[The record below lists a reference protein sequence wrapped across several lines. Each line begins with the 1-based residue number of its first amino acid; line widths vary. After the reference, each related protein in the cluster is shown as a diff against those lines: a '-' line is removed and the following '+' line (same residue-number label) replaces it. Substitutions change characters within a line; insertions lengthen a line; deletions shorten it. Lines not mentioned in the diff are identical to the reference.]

1 METMKKVAAINDLS
15 GFGRCSITVAL
26 PVLSAHGVQCCPV
39 PTAILSNHTGFG
51 TYFFDDYSDKMT
63 PYIENWKKL
72 GLEFDCIYTGFLGS
86 EKQIDIVE
94 NFIKQSEDSTI
105 LVDPVMGDGGKI
117 YSTYT
122 PVMCEKMK
130 RLVSLAEVVTPN
142 TTEAAIL
149 AGVEYKENFTDEEI
163 WCIAEKIHELGAK
176 NVVITGVHRNGRIAN
191 FVSGP
196 ERFVAESEE
205 IYVHYMGTGD
215 LFASMLCGYL
225 MNDLTL
231 EEAVKKSAAFVY
243 KTTKY
248 SLEIGEKK
256 ENGVAFEKFLKEIE

>member
-1 METMKKVAAINDLS
+1 MKKVAAINDLS
-15 GFGRCSITVAL
+15 GFGRCSLMVAL

-51 TYFFDDYSDKMT
+51 TYFFDDYSDKMM
-63 PYIENWKKL
+63 PYIDAWENL
-72 GLEFDCIYTGFLGS
+72 GLRFDCIYTGFLGS

-94 NFIKQSEDSTI
+94 KFIKKSDKSTI

-122 PVMCEKMK
+122 PEMCEKMK
-130 RLVSLAEVVTPN
+130 RLVSLADVVTPN

-149 AGVEYKENFTDEEI
+149 ADTPYKENYTDDEV
-163 WCIAEKIHELGAK
+163 WAIAEKIHNLGAK
-176 NVVITGVHRNGRIAN
+176 NVVVTGVHRNGRIAN
-191 FVSGP
+191 FASGE
-196 ERFVAESEE
+196 ERFIAESEE

-215 LFASMLCGYL
+215 LFASMLCGYIV
-225 MNDLTL
+225 NGKTL
-231 EEAVKKSAAFVY
+231 EKAVEKSAAFVY

-248 SLEIGEKK
+248 SLEIGEKR

>member
-1 METMKKVAAINDLS
+1 MKKVAAINDLS

-51 TYFFDDYSDKMT
+51 TYFFDDYSDKMM
-63 PYIENWKKL
+63 PYIDEWETL
-72 GLEFDCIYTGFLGS
+72 CLEFDCIYTGFLGS

-94 NFIKQSEDSTI
+94 KFIKKSDKSWV

-130 RLVSLAEVVTPN
+130 RLVSLANVVTPN

-149 AGVEYKENFTDEEI
+149 ADSEYKENFSDEEV
-163 WCIAEKIHELGAK
+163 WALAEKIHILGAK

-191 FVSGP
+191 FVSGG
-196 ERFVAESEE
+196 ERFIAESEE
-205 IYVHYMGTGD
+205 VYVHYMGTGD
-215 LFASMLCGYL
+215 LFASMLCGYM
-225 MNDLTL
+225 MNEIPLK
-231 EEAVKKSAAFVY
+231 EAVEKSAAFVY

-248 SLEIGEKK
+248 SLEIGEKR

>member
-1 METMKKVAAINDLS
+1 MKKVAAINDLS

-51 TYFFDDYSDKMT
+51 TYFFDDYSDKMM
-63 PYIENWKKL
+63 PYIDAWGNL
-72 GLEFDCIYTGFLGS
+72 GLDFDCIYTGFLGS

-94 NFIKQSEDSTI
+94 KFIKKSRNSTI
-105 LVDPVMGDGGKI
+105 LVDPVMADDGEI

-130 RLVSLAEVVTPN
+130 RLVSLADVVTPN

-149 AGVEYKENFTDEEI
+149 ADAEYKENYTDDEV
-163 WCIAEKIHELGAK
+163 WALAEKIHALGAK

-191 FVSGP
+191 FVRGP
-196 ERFVAESEE
+196 ERFIAESEE
-205 IYVHYMGTGD
+205 VYVHYMGTGD
-215 LFASMLCGYL
+215 LFASMLCGYM
-225 MNDLTL
+225 MNDEPLK
-231 EEAVKKSAAFVY
+231 ESVEKSAEFVY

-248 SLEIGEKK
+248 SLEIGEKR

>member
-1 METMKKVAAINDLS
+1 MKKVAAINDLS

-63 PYIENWKKL
+63 PYIENWEKL

-94 NFIKQSEDSTI
+94 NFIKKSPGSMI
-105 LVDPVMGDGGKI
+105 LVDPVMADDGEI

-130 RLVSLAEVVTPN
+130 RLVSLADVVTPN
-142 TTEAAIL
+142 VTEACIL
-149 AGVEYKENFTDEEI
+149 AGMEYKESFSDDEI
-163 WCIAEKIHELGAK
+163 CKIADKIHSLGAK

-191 FVSGP
+191 FVRG
-196 ERFVAESEE
+196 EENTIAESKEVY
-205 IYVHYMGTGD
+205 IHYMGTGD
-215 LFASMLCGYL
+215 LFASMLCGYMVSGSSL
-225 MNDLTL
+225 A
-231 EEAVKKSAAFVY
+231 EAVEKSAAFVY

-248 SLEIGEKK
+248 SLEIGEKR

>member
-1 METMKKVAAINDLS
+1 MKKVAAINDLS

-63 PYIENWKKL
+63 PYIENWEKL

-94 NFIKQSEDSTI
+94 NFIKKSAESMI

-122 PVMCEKMK
+122 NAMCEKMK
-130 RLVSLAEVVTPN
+130 RLVSLADVVTPN
-142 TTEAAIL
+142 VTEACIL
-149 AGVEYKENFTDEEI
+149 AETEYKEHFTDEEI
-163 WCIAEKIHELGAK
+163 WSIAGKIHKIGAK
-176 NVVITGVHRNGRIAN
+176 NVAITGRHHRCRNSNSCR
-191 FVSGP
+191 
-196 ERFVAESEE
+196 
-205 IYVHYMGTGD
+205 
-215 LFASMLCGYL
+215 
-225 MNDLTL
+225 
-231 EEAVKKSAAFVY
+231 
-243 KTTKY
+243 
-248 SLEIGEKK
+248 
-256 ENGVAFEKFLKEIE
+256 